1 MIPLIQ
7 TGLNHGSKENNVKVG
22 VNFGSKRCS
31 REIVQYTRKSNRCG
45 FAINKEAKE
54 ENEITALMK
63 LLIMK

>member
-45 FAINKEAKE
+45 FAINKEAK
-54 ENEITALMK
+54 NEITTLMK